1 LLVPI
6 YEEEEILHEDS
17 FDGLEKAAIREF
29 RDGIRHPVT
38 GEVLIRCDNGPGGA
52 PPKRTLCIL
61 VG

>member
-38 GEVLIRCDNGPGGA
+38 GEVLIR
-52 PPKRTLCIL
+52 
-61 VG
+61 